1 MFYAVKDN
9 KVYSIDEIEKDSYL
23 AKGFDI
29 TDEEGAIIEYNVDKT
44 VSYTEYASL
53 LAEKEKLEKEVV
65 CIQATF
71 EYENADEITSVL
83 SSYSINGV
91 SVSFSDGWN
100 VFIKDGIAMSKDT
113 YALLCQTGL
122 TCRRL

>member
-1 MFYAVKDN
+1 MLYAVKDN

-53 LAEKEKLEKEVV
+53 LAEKEKLEKEVEKLKKAV
-65 CIQATF
+65 KNTTKKEEQKVEETK
-71 EYENADEITSVL
+71 DE
-83 SSYSINGV
+83 
-91 SVSFSDGWN
+91 
-100 VFIKDGIAMSKDT
+100 KPSK
-113 YALLCQTGL
+113 
-122 TCRRL
+122 

>member
-53 LAEKEKLEKEVV
+53 LAEKEKLEKEV
-65 CIQATF
+65 
-71 EYENADEITSVL
+71 ENLKKTAKNTAKKEEQKVEETKDE
-83 SSYSINGV
+83 
-91 SVSFSDGWN
+91 
-100 VFIKDGIAMSKDT
+100 KPSK
-113 YALLCQTGL
+113 
-122 TCRRL
+122 

>member
-53 LAEKEKLEKEVV
+53 LAEKEKLEKEVEKLKKTAKNIAKKEEQMV
-65 CIQATF
+65 EETK
-71 EYENADEITSVL
+71 DE
-83 SSYSINGV
+83 
-91 SVSFSDGWN
+91 
-100 VFIKDGIAMSKDT
+100 KPSK
-113 YALLCQTGL
+113 
-122 TCRRL
+122 

>member
-53 LAEKEKLEKEVV
+53 LAEKEKLEKEVEKLKKAV
-65 CIQATF
+65 KNTTKKEEQKVEETK
-71 EYENADEITSVL
+71 DE
-83 SSYSINGV
+83 
-91 SVSFSDGWN
+91 
-100 VFIKDGIAMSKDT
+100 KPSK
-113 YALLCQTGL
+113 
-122 TCRRL
+122 

>member
-53 LAEKEKLEKEVV
+53 LAEKEKLEKEVEKLKKTAKNIAKKEEQKV
-65 CIQATF
+65 EETK
-71 EYENADEITSVL
+71 DE
-83 SSYSINGV
+83 
-91 SVSFSDGWN
+91 
-100 VFIKDGIAMSKDT
+100 KPSK
-113 YALLCQTGL
+113 
-122 TCRRL
+122 

>member
-1 MFYAVKDN
+1 MLYAVKDN

-53 LAEKEKLEKEVV
+53 LAEKEKLEKEVEKLKKTAKNTAKKEEQKV
-65 CIQATF
+65 EETK
-71 EYENADEITSVL
+71 DE
-83 SSYSINGV
+83 
-91 SVSFSDGWN
+91 
-100 VFIKDGIAMSKDT
+100 KPSK
-113 YALLCQTGL
+113 
-122 TCRRL
+122 

>member
-53 LAEKEKLEKEVV
+53 LAEKEKLEKEVEKLKKTAKNTAKKEE
-65 CIQATF
+65 QKLEETK
-71 EYENADEITSVL
+71 DE
-83 SSYSINGV
+83 
-91 SVSFSDGWN
+91 
-100 VFIKDGIAMSKDT
+100 KPSK
-113 YALLCQTGL
+113 
-122 TCRRL
+122 

>member
-1 MFYAVKDN
+1 MLYAVKDN

-53 LAEKEKLEKEVV
+53 LAEKEKLEKEVEKLKKT
-65 CIQATF
+65 AK
-71 EYENADEITSVL
+71 NAAKKEEQKVEETKDE
-83 SSYSINGV
+83 
-91 SVSFSDGWN
+91 
-100 VFIKDGIAMSKDT
+100 KPSK
-113 YALLCQTGL
+113 
-122 TCRRL
+122 

>member
-53 LAEKEKLEKEVV
+53 LAEKEKLEKEVEKLKKTAKNTAKKEEQKV
-65 CIQATF
+65 EETK
-71 EYENADEITSVL
+71 DE
-83 SSYSINGV
+83 
-91 SVSFSDGWN
+91 
-100 VFIKDGIAMSKDT
+100 KPSK
-113 YALLCQTGL
+113 
-122 TCRRL
+122 

>member
-44 VSYTEYASL
+44 VSYTEYTSL
-53 LAEKEKLEKEVV
+53 LAEKEKLEKEV
-65 CIQATF
+65 
-71 EYENADEITSVL
+71 ENLKKTAKNTAKKEEQKVEETKDE
-83 SSYSINGV
+83 
-91 SVSFSDGWN
+91 
-100 VFIKDGIAMSKDT
+100 KPSK
-113 YALLCQTGL
+113 
-122 TCRRL
+122 

>member
-1 MFYAVKDN
+1 MLYAVKDN

-53 LAEKEKLEKEVV
+53 LAEKEKLEKEVEKLKKTAKNIAKKEEQKV
-65 CIQATF
+65 EETK
-71 EYENADEITSVL
+71 DE
-83 SSYSINGV
+83 
-91 SVSFSDGWN
+91 
-100 VFIKDGIAMSKDT
+100 KPSK
-113 YALLCQTGL
+113 
-122 TCRRL
+122 

>member
-1 MFYAVKDN
+1 MVYAVKDN

-53 LAEKEKLEKEVV
+53 LAEKEKLEKEV
-65 CIQATF
+65 
-71 EYENADEITSVL
+71 ENLKKTAKNTAKKEEQKVEETKDE
-83 SSYSINGV
+83 
-91 SVSFSDGWN
+91 
-100 VFIKDGIAMSKDT
+100 KPSK
-113 YALLCQTGL
+113 
-122 TCRRL
+122 